1 MLPLVVSWG
10 KTQHNWSGNNLLAD
24 DRGGWSNTL
33 IKALTLIYGFWKRA
47 IKWKQLRSQ
56 NEKNVFFYCIPSST
70 RELGAQCGCGGCRGC
85 GPPSPHPP
93 RPPQAQ
99 QEAGEAR
106 AVLLDQKLR
115 ASETTLLPAHVAAE
129 EGGASRAVYRLN
141 LELLSHSSFTLLKH
155 LNLSLKTN
163 SSIT

>member
-1 MLPLVVSWG
+1 MLPPAVSWG

-24 DRGGWSNTL
+24 DRGGWSNTP

-47 IKWKQLRSQ
+47 IKWKQLISQ
-56 NEKNVFFYCIPSST
+56 NEKNVFFYCIPSSR

-85 GPPSPHPP
+85 GPPSPHPA

-99 QEAGEAR
+99 REAGGGTRR
-106 AVLLDQKLR
+106 APGP
-115 ASETTLLPAHVAAE
+115 ETAPVGDNAPSSPCGSE

-141 LELLSHSSFTLLKH
+141 LELLSRSSFTPLKH